1 MKTKTIGLTLLL
13 SVVAAALCFAA
24 DNPMMGTWKLNEGKS
39 KLDANGPKNN
49 TVVYSAAGEKMKITV
64 DGVDANGKAIHS
76 EWTGGADGKDHPVTG
91 SAGESTR
98 SYTKVDER
106 TLEFTSKKDGKVTTS
121 GKVVVSADGKTRTV
135 THSGTSDDGKKF
147 SSTVVY
153 DKQ

>member
-1 MKTKTIGLTLLL
+1 MKTKRLALTLLL
-13 SVVAAALCFAA
+13 SVAAAAVCLGA

-39 KLDANGPKNN
+39 KLDPNGPKNQ
-49 TVVYSAAGEKMKITV
+49 TVVYSAAGEQMKITV

-76 EWTGGADGKDHPVTG
+76 EWTGAADGKDHPVTG
-91 SAGESTR
+91 AANEDTR
-98 SYTKVDER
+98 AYKKIDNR
-106 TLEFTSKKDGKVTTS
+106 TLEFTSKKDSKVIST

-135 THSGTSDDGKKF
+135 SHNGTSDDGKKF